1 MYLTKRKGIR
11 MNSSSH
17 TSGTMAHEQPTLYRT
32 LNPDQIGLPDQVR
45 TLLEENRQL
54 RDQIASLQAHI
65 AKLEKTERE
74 VMTLVKAPARERIV
88 HDLRNVLNE
97 LVLLQAIAAQDDL

>member
-1 MYLTKRKGIR
+1 MD
-11 MNSSSH
+11 SSNR
-17 TSGTMAHEQPTLYRT
+17 TSGAAGIMTHDQPASIFKT

-45 TLLEENRQL
+45 SLLEENRQL
-54 RDQIASLQAHI
+54 RDQLASLQSHV

-74 VMTLVKAPARERIV
+74 VMSLVKAPARERIV

>member
-1 MYLTKRKGIR
+1 MDANKHASTGI
-11 MNSSSH
+11 MTH
-17 TSGTMAHEQPTLYRT
+17 DQAPIFRT

-54 RDQIASLQAHI
+54 RERIAALESHVT
-65 AKLEKTERE
+65 KLEKTERE
-74 VMTLVKAPARERIV
+74 VMSLVKAPVRERIV

-97 LVLLQAIAAQDDL
+97 LVLLQAIAAQDEE

>member
-1 MYLTKRKGIR
+1 MDSNTI
-11 MNSSSH
+11 
-17 TSGTMAHEQPTLYRT
+17 TSPSVGVMTHDQPAIFRSVS
-32 LNPDQIGLPDQVR
+32 PDQVGLPDQVR

-54 RDQIASLQAHI
+54 RDQLASLQSHV